1 MHDAHATRTNKLL
14 TLHCDFSSPRTH
26 TVHCSTVQLVT
37 VHAWHVYNVYWQFTY
52 LSYNLCYYSQ
62 RVMAEADREAVDG
75 QCRDM
80 TASWVRQK
88 AGVKTNK
95 KTGTNNNAN
104 NNANNRNNR

>member
-1 MHDAHATRTNKLL
+1 
-14 TLHCDFSSPRTH
+14 
-26 TVHCSTVQLVT
+26 
-37 VHAWHVYNVYWQFTY
+37 
-52 LSYNLCYYSQ
+52 
-62 RVMAEADREAVDG
+62 MAEADREAVDG